1 MRDRGINYER
11 GQIRDL
17 IISEYDM
24 DDILDEFAEAS
35 LKRVTADT
43 SREEREWEEYWFD
56 LKDDIV
62 RRALS

>member
-1 MRDRGINYER
+1 MRDKGINYER

-43 SREEREWEEYWFD
+43 NREEREWEDYWHD
-56 LKDDIV
+56 LKEEIV